1 MKPRNLMEDIVIE
14 KVNEIFDEEN
24 ISRRE
29 GLCRCYQ
36 CRMDVACYVLN
47 RISPMYMTSSR
58 GLAHL
63 RTEYQNNLQK
73 AADLV
78 SLIKDGIQQVF
89 ETQRPHYDSSCEPAS
104 ELGEGPVYNFPTIM
118 GRILNGNT
126 FEPMTGIKVDLLSKG
141 NPVTMLDK
149 SWQNPYLLIE
159 QTAGTYLFW
168 PYPVSAESLKESRV
182 FEFEIYID
190 EKGYD
195 ELHHF
200 FEMELTPEEKVND
213 VLHMEKTYKVED
225 IYLFPVLSS

>member
-1 MKPRNLMEDIVIE
+1 MNPRNLMEDIVID
-14 KVNEIFDEEN
+14 KVNEIFDDEK
-24 ISRRE
+24 ISRQE

-47 RISPMYMTSSR
+47 RITPMYMTSSR

-78 SLIKDGIQQVF
+78 SLVKDGIQQVF
-89 ETQRPHYDSSCEPAS
+89 ETRRPHYDSACEPAP
-104 ELGEGPVYNFPTIM
+104 EIAEGPVYNFPTIM

-126 FEPMTGIKVDLLSKG
+126 FEPMTGIKVNLLSRG
-141 NPVTMLDK
+141 DPVAMLDK
-149 SWQNPYLLIE
+149 SWQNPYPLIE

-168 PYPVSAESLKESRV
+168 PYPAAAESPEEPRV

-200 FEMELTPEEKVND
+200 FEMELTPEEKVNE

-225 IYLFPVLSS
+225 IYLFPLLSS